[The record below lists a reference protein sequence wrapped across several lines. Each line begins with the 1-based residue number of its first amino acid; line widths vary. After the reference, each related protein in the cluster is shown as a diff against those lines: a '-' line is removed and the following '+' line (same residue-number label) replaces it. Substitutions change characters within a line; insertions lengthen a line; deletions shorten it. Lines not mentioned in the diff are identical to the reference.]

1 MGPAILSGSIDK
13 MEDRLS
19 HYQHDVH
26 APHVSRTDL
35 VPHLAVQA
43 LRKIPHAHHVIRRHF
58 SKQTRPVTQ
67 IHPPP
72 YNNDGKMQM
81 MHH

>member
-26 APHVSRTDL
+26 APHVSRADL

-58 SKQTRPVTQ
+58 SKQTMPVTQ

>member
-1 MGPAILSGSIDK
+1 MGPAILSGNTNK

-26 APHVSRTDL
+26 APHVSRADL

-58 SKQTRPVTQ
+58 SKQTMPVTQ